1 MKTAFT
7 NATLQFYPQGSA
19 KFRIFALW
27 YFLTLLIIWNILG
40 HTVLGFEQSWAT
52 PLVGVGTAAAVQFL
66 LEWVDAKSK
75 RREPRYAGGLGNF
88 INLLVPAII
97 PGFAAGMLL
106 YANERLWPIAFA
118 AALLV
123 GSKVLFR
130 APIGGGRTQHFL
142 NPSNF
147 GIAITLLLFP
157 EVGFAPPYHFT
168 ANLTGAWHWLL
179 PVLLLLTG
187 VVINALF
194 IGRFPLIAAWLVGF
208 VLQGQFRAW
217 LYDLP
222 PLVPLMPMTSAAFIL
237 FTLYMIPDPATSP
250 LKPWRQVAFGL
261 ACAVVYGAMQMTHL
275 VFGLFFSLV
284 IVCAIRGIS
293 LHIHNAFKTPM
304 RAQGETSGVPVAP
317 AVPTPAN

>member
-1 MKTAFT
+1 MKPQFT
-7 NATLQFYPQGSA
+7 NATVQFYPQA
-19 KFRIFALW
+19 NPKYRIFALW
-27 YFLTLLIIWNILG
+27 YFLTLLIIWNVLG
-40 HTVLGFEQSWAT
+40 HTVLGFEQSWAA
-52 PLVGVGTAAAVQFL
+52 PFVGVGTAAAVQFL

-75 RREPRYAGGLGNF
+75 RREPRYAGGVKNF

-97 PGFAAGMLL
+97 PGFAAAMLL
-106 YANERLWPIAFA
+106 YPNERLWPIAFA

-123 GSKVLFR
+123 SSKVLFR
-130 APIGGGRTQHFL
+130 APIGDGKTQHFL

-168 ANLTGAWHWLL
+168 TNLGGAWHWLL

-187 VVINALF
+187 VVINACF
-194 IGRFPLIAAWLVGF
+194 IGRFPMIAAWLVGF
-208 VLQGQFRAW
+208 VLQGEFRAW

-237 FTLYMIPDPATSP
+237 FTLYMIPDPATTP
-250 LKPWRQVAFGL
+250 LKPWRQVAFGF
-261 ACAVVYGAMQMTHL
+261 ACALVYGAMQMTHL

-284 IVCAIRGIS
+284 IVCALRGLA
-293 LHIHNAFKTPM
+293 LHVHHGFKQTRPVK
-304 RAQGETSGVPVAP
+304 GETA
-317 AVPTPAN
+317 AVPTTAAA

>member
-1 MKTAFT
+1 MNPQFT
-7 NATLQFYPQGSA
+7 NASVQFYPQGNA
-19 KFRIFALW
+19 KFRLIALW
-27 YFLTLLIIWNILG
+27 YFLTLLIVWNILG
-40 HTVLGFEQSWAT
+40 HTVLGFEQSWAA
-52 PLVGVGTAAAVQFL
+52 PFVGVGTAAMVQFL

-75 RREPRYAGGLGNF
+75 RREPRYAGGVKHF

-97 PGFAAGMLL
+97 PGFAAAMLL
-106 YANERLWPIAFA
+106 YPNERLWPIAFA

-123 GSKVLFR
+123 SSKVLFR
-130 APIGGGRTQHFL
+130 APIGDGKTQHFL

-168 ANLTGAWHWLL
+168 TNLGGAWHWLL

-187 VVINALF
+187 VVINAFF
-194 IGRFPLIAAWLVGF
+194 IGRFPMIAAWLVGF
-208 VLQGQFRAW
+208 VLQGEFRAW

-237 FTLYMIPDPATSP
+237 FTLYMIPDPATTP
-250 LKPWRQVAFGL
+250 LKPWRQVAFGF
-261 ACAVVYGAMQMTHL
+261 ACALVYGAMQMTHL

-284 IVCAIRGIS
+284 IVCAIRGVS
-293 LHIHNAFKTPM
+293 LHIHHGFKKRRPTK
-304 RAQGETSGVPVAP
+304 GETAALSAT
-317 AVPTPAN
+317 AAA